1 MRKNGDKQELTVSE
15 AGRIGGITT
24 ATRYGNGHYRR
35 IGQLGQLSFAQ
46 RYGSEDRQR
55 WGRMGGRPRRKHY
68 PGEDGNLRQRRQGE
82 PARSY
87 SILPHEDYNT
97 EETEEPLA
105 KGDDRVTVKK

>member
-1 MRKNGDKQELTVSE
+1 VRKNGDKQELTVSE

-24 ATRYGNGHYRR
+24 ATRYGNGYYRR
-35 IGQLGQLSFAQ
+35 IGQLGQLTFAQ
-46 RYGSEDRQR
+46 RYGSEDRRR

-97 EETEEPLA
+97 EETEESPA
-105 KGDDRVTVKK
+105 KGDRVTVKK